1 MAIGIKIGNQV
12 EEYYQSARRE
22 SKMGSIMRM
31 LPEYYL
37 WYEKKYDKQLDA
49 DEKALL
55 EELAEWLDKV
65 D

>member
-1 MAIGIKIGNQV
+1 
-12 EEYYQSARRE
+12 
-22 SKMGSIMRM
+22 MGSIMRM